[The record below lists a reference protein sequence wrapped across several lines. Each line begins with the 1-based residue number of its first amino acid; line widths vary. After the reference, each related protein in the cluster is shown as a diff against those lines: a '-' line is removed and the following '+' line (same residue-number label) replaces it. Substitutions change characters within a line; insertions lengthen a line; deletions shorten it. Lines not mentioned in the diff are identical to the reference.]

1 MITLSI
7 DGLLGINDLA
17 LLYNQVPL
25 MIALSGLY
33 FRISPATLIAIV
45 LSNVI
50 LYLIWPI
57 MSNWPSGSLMFN
69 LLLLG
74 GIAIFHRFAKAQLV
88 PLDLAMT
95 SPERIRMGMQ
105 KIITA
110 KECYRKIASAK
121 ISDAN
126 F

>member
-1 MITLSI
+1 
-7 DGLLGINDLA
+7 
-17 LLYNQVPL
+17 
-25 MIALSGLY
+25 
-33 FRISPATLIAIV
+33 
-45 LSNVI
+45 
-50 LYLIWPI
+50 
-57 MSNWPSGSLMFN
+57 MFN